1 MKIKQLRFFS
11 SWLVLSLAFSVF
23 TTSAQQISD
32 DLDDDSEYLD
42 DDIYILSDYVVTG
55 TLIRGVVPVGSASL
69 DVEMDAIDATAA
81 SSGSEL
87 LASLP
92 QVGNFFN
99 DIPTKNLTVPNA
111 VQVATPNLR
120 DLPGGLASGAS
131 TLVLIDGQR
140 VASVGVTQS
149 AIDPDIVPMGA
160 LERVEIMP
168 DGASSLYGADG
179 IGGVINFITRRSFD
193 GVKID
198 GSYGV
203 ADNYYNTDFNIIVGD
218 DWGKGS
224 AYVSYSYS
232 ANSDILGKDRDW
244 IKRMDY
250 TGDTPVPQSTE
261 TSLPNVATPDVQI
274 YLPDY
279 NFWLTIAEG
288 TNYPMTGV
296 GTYGAAGEYNREDA
310 LDEVSILP
318 NVERHGLFGSFYQEI
333 SENFKVDVRAFYSV
347 RDSESANGS
356 GSGTVAVTAD
366 NPNYVEIPDAPGV
379 DHNVSFSFAP
389 LLGYDVLEGSSHY
402 DVFGLSVTGTLE
414 INDNWQLKT
423 LVNYSKSASEYE
435 NQDLNPT
442 LLAGY
447 AASGDINPYNIAASS
462 NVSAAREIA
471 NWALAGESGDEL
483 TTFRSILDGSLFQL
497 PAGEVKVA
505 IGYEY
510 MDDDYKQRYGTQ
522 TIGSLNQLDFSS
534 YSRNTH
540 SGFSELSIPL
550 VNSDSDITG
559 VYALDLSISARY
571 DKYSDFGSTFNPK
584 YGLTQTYRLV
594 YFEGELGYV
603 FQRSHTC

>member
-1 MKIKQLRFFS
+1 MKKKYLHFFP
-11 SWLVLSLAFSVF
+11 SWLALSLIFSVSAV
-23 TTSAQQISD
+23 TSAQQISD
-32 DLDDDSEYLD
+32 DSVDDSEFMND
-42 DDIYILSDYVVTG
+42 DVYEMGDFVVTG
-55 TLIRGVVPVGSASL
+55 TLIRGVVPVGSASI
-69 DVEMDAIDATAA
+69 DIEMDAIDSTAA

-99 DIPTKNLTVPNA
+99 NIPTKNLVVPNA

-203 ADNYYNTDFNIIVGD
+203 ADNYYNSDFNIIVGD
-218 DWGKGS
+218 DWGNGS

-250 TGDTPVPQSTE
+250 TGDTPVPQGIE

-310 LDEVSILP
+310 LSEVSALP
-318 NVERHGLFGSFYQEI
+318 SMERHGLFASYYQEI
-333 SENFKVDVRAFYSV
+333 SDKFKVDVRAFYSV
-347 RDSESANGS
+347 RDSESTNGS
-356 GSGTVAVTAD
+356 GG
-366 NPNYVEIPDAPGV
+366 
-379 DHNVSFSFAP
+379 
-389 LLGYDVLEGSSHY
+389 GSC
-402 DVFGLSVTGTLE
+402 
-414 INDNWQLKT
+414 
-423 LVNYSKSASEYE
+423 
-435 NQDLNPT
+435 
-442 LLAGY
+442 
-447 AASGDINPYNIAASS
+447 
-462 NVSAAREIA
+462 RCC
-471 NWALAGESGDEL
+471 
-483 TTFRSILDGSLFQL
+483 
-497 PAGEVKVA
+497 
-505 IGYEY
+505 
-510 MDDDYKQRYGTQ
+510 
-522 TIGSLNQLDFSS
+522 
-534 YSRNTH
+534 
-540 SGFSELSIPL
+540 
-550 VNSDSDITG
+550 
-559 VYALDLSISARY
+559 
-571 DKYSDFGSTFNPK
+571 
-584 YGLTQTYRLV
+584 YR
-594 YFEGELGYV
+594 
-603 FQRSHTC
+603 QP